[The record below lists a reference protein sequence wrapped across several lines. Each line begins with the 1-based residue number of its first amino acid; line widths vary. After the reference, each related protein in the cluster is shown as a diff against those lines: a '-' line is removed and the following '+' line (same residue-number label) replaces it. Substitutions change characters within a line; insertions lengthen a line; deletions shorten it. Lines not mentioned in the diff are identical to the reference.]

1 MKNLLILID
10 ILNEEIKTNT
20 TAPKF
25 KVDGRVELLNTDF
38 RKGYTESLSREILF
52 IDSVLKTKRWTC
64 KVKILNG
71 EKIIGSF
78 YGKGLLL
85 RMC

>member
-1 MKNLLILID
+1 MKELRQTLQLLSLK
-10 ILNEEIKTNT
+10 LTVEL
-20 TAPKF
+20 
-25 KVDGRVELLNTDF
+25 ELLNTNF
-38 RKGYTESLSREILF
+38 RKGYTESLSREILST
-52 IDSVLKTKRWTC
+52 DSVLKTKRWTC
-64 KVKILNG
+64 KVKILNR

>member
-1 MKNLLILID
+1 MKKLRQTLQLLSLK
-10 ILNEEIKTNT
+10 LTVEL
-20 TAPKF
+20 
-25 KVDGRVELLNTDF
+25 ELLNANF

-85 RMC
+85 RMCLKMINN

>member
-1 MKNLLILID
+1 MKKLRQTLQLLSLK
-10 ILNEEIKTNT
+10 LTVKL
-20 TAPKF
+20 
-25 KVDGRVELLNTDF
+25 ELLNTNF
-38 RKGYTESLSREILF
+38 SKGYTESLSREMLF
-52 IDSVLKTKRWTC
+52 IDSVLKAKRWTC